1 MSATTRTHPR
11 VAVVIP
17 CYNDGRFLIET
28 LESVREQERCE
39 IVVVDDGSTDAGT
52 LDVLARVREAG
63 VQVVTQPNQ
72 GLSAARMTGVRCT
85 SAPYVHPLDSDDRLA
100 PGALRLLAD
109 ALDARP
115 QADLA
120 WGDYYCFG
128 AFRCRVPGAPSLD
141 PWRITYIDE
150 IVGTTMVRR
159 SALAAVGGWDMGSGF
174 EDWDLW
180 MKLAEVGAQGVY
192 VSEVTLHYRQHDTPR
207 MYRESLGRV
216 DALSAR
222 LRSRRHRLF
231 AERRANWRHSPSSWG
246 VKAMFPVV
254 GAMPGLPERRR
265 QQCYALIRDIFEPD
279 MSSDAFWGPRA
290 RIRRWRRRSA
300 AVSVAK
306 HAQLR

>member
-1 MSATTRTHPR
+1 MSAATRTHPR

-17 CYNDGRFLIET
+17 CYNDGRFLLET
-28 LESVREQERCE
+28 LESVREQEQCE

-52 LDVLARVREAG
+52 LDVLAKVREAG

-72 GLSAARMTGVRCT
+72 GLSAARMTGVRHT

-100 PGALRLLAD
+100 PGALQRLAD

-128 AFRCRVPGAPSLD
+128 AFSCRVPGAPSLD

-159 SALAAVGGWDMGSGF
+159 SALTAVGGWDMGSGF

-192 VSEVTLHYRQHDTPR
+192 VPEVTLHYRQHDTPR

-216 DALSAR
+216 DALRAR

-231 AERRANWRHSPSSWG
+231 AERKSNWRHSPSSWG

-290 RIRRWRRRSA
+290 RFRRWRRRSA
-300 AVSVAK
+300 PVSVAN